1 MMVSLLT
8 DELYPAGASL
18 FSGSESFLKDLSEED
33 ESAITGGKRSQSGR
47 AKKKKKK
54 RRVKRARRRVA
65 RSRSNSRS

>member
-1 MMVSLLT
+1 MVSLLT

-33 ESAITGGKRSQSGR
+33 ESAISGGKRSQSGR
-47 AKKKKKK
+47 AKKKKK
-54 RRVKRARRRVA
+54 RRVRRARRRVV